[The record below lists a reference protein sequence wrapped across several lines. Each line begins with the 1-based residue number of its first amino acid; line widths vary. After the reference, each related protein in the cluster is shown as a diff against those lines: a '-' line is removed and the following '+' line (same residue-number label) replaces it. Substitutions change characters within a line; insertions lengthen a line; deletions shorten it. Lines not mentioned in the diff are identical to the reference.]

1 MAAVGGPAV
10 PLGRAA
16 GLAAAPVAAVA
27 APVAAVAG
35 PGGLVPFNVV
45 NVLAGATIPGYEL
58 PWNNYDTHLK
68 ASLTANYSLVV
79 EPEARAPRAAPVV
92 AAPAGAAPAGADPL
106 GVEIGRMNT
115 YIKANRPPNWS
126 NSNISNLL
134 RAARTAVLIPYD
146 PANPGPYRAAFNA
159 FLDVQVNQTTA
170 GIPAARVVGH
180 INIGP

>member
-58 PWNNYDTHLK
+58 SWANYDTQLR
-68 ASLTANYSLVV
+68 ASLTTNYPLV
-79 EPEARAPRAAPVV
+79 EPEARAPRVPVV
-92 AAPAGAAPAGADPL
+92 APGADPVPIEL
-106 GVEIGRMNT
+106 TR
-115 YIKANRPPNWS
+115 IKAYLND
-126 NSNISNLL
+126 
-134 RAARTAVLIPYD
+134 A
-146 PANPGPYRAAFNA
+146 ANPTRKPPGWDSGRLNGAVNKARDSPAVAALGAAVPFDVNAYRVAILASLNANAAPLGFNYRGVGP
-159 FLDVQVNQTTA
+159 
-170 GIPAARVVGH
+170 
-180 INIGP
+180 